1 VSRRLAPLLALA
13 AMLSVLTL
21 WLIAVPLVSAGDP
34 CYHGFE
40 MPAATVA
47 SDDEIKI
54 LPCAFAPTITNVA
67 VGATVTFYNGPG
79 FTHLITGANQA
90 WGSRD
95 VEVQPNKTVAYTF
108 DKAGIYPFACA
119 LHRGMSGVIVVG
131 DMASAGTGT
140 TGPVAGTGTTAA
152 AAPQSGAATTPAPTD
167 DLRLAAIGAIVGVI
181 VGALVVWVSMRRR
194 TVRHEEPAAGI
205 A

>member
-1 VSRRLAPLLALA
+1 
-13 AMLSVLTL
+13 MLSVLTL

-54 LPCAFAPTITNVA
+54 LPCAFAPTVTNVA

-140 TGPVAGTGTTAA
+140 TGPVAGTGTAA
-152 AAPQSGAATTPAPTD
+152 AAPQSRAATPPAPTD
-167 DLRLAAIGAIVGVI
+167 DLRFAAIGAIVGVI
-181 VGALVVWVSMRRR
+181 VGALVVWVPMRRR